1 MLKRR
6 LVPKLQMRARPV
18 GGRERMVLVTTV
30 RFDHVIEIGDPVS
43 QARIYQAQAADE
55 LIFLDLDAGRHE
67 RSPLLEVIRAAA
79 EEIFMPFA
87 VGGGVQS
94 VEDVRLLLANGAD
107 KVAINTAAVE
117 DPGLITR
124 VADTFGNQCVVA
136 SIDYRQ
142 HDGGGHRVWTRG
154 GTTET
159 MHSPVAW
166 AKECASRGAGEIL
179 ITSIDRDGTRK
190 GLDLEVCAEVAATVD
205 VPVIVAGGC
214 GSTADFVA
222 GFGAGGAD
230 AVAAGTFFAFRDE
243 NLMQT
248 RSQIANAGVP
258 IRQHR

>member
-6 LVPKLQMRARPV
+6 LIPKLQMRSRTL

-43 QARIYQAQAADE
+43 QARIYEAQAADE

-67 RSPLLEVIRAAA
+67 RSPLLEVVRAAA
-79 EEIFMPFA
+79 AEIFMPFA

-107 KVAINTAAVE
+107 KVTINTAAVD
-117 DPGLITR
+117 DPGLVTR
-124 VADTFGNQCVVA
+124 VADTYGSQCVVA
-136 SIDYRQ
+136 SIDFRR
-142 HDGGGHRVWTRG
+142 DDDRSALVWTRG
-154 GTTET
+154 GTARTEL
-159 MHSPVAW
+159 SPVAW
-166 AKECASRGAGEIL
+166 AKECAARGAGEIL

-190 GLDLEVCAEVAATVD
+190 GLDLEVCAEVAAAVD

-222 GFGAGGAD
+222 GFGPGRAD